1 MAVPRLLFLITDDR
15 YFVSHRLPMARA
27 ALDAG
32 FEVHVATKVADYR
45 ASILA
50 EGFTLHE
57 LGWSKLR
64 RKPHHIIRDI
74 LEIRRLY
81 KLLRPDVVHHVALV
95 PIILGQL
102 AATSLSMASV
112 NTVAGLGSGF
122 IGLDPVGRLL
132 RQGLSTALRMLLN
145 RPSTLTVVQNEDDR
159 RAVEQIGVAPDKIR
173 LVPGSGVDTDKIR
186 PLPEPQGPITV
197 GVAAR
202 MLDDKG
208 IRPLV
213 AAQQKLQAEG
223 QDIRLILAG
232 DPDLANRTAIRPEE
246 LTHFASLPGISWL
259 GHVEDI
265 EGLWAQCHIA
275 ALPSRREGLPKALL
289 EAAAA
294 GRPLIATDVPGCR
307 DVAIEGKTG
316 LLVPVDDAA
325 RLADAISLL
334 AGSAALRKE
343 MGSAARSFVE
353 TRFSAVAIGAA
364 SLTLYRSL
372 TQRPIEVA
380 PRLI

>member
-1 MAVPRLLFLITDDR
+1 
-15 YFVSHRLPMARA
+15 
-27 ALDAG
+27 
-32 FEVHVATKVADYR
+32 
-45 ASILA
+45 
-50 EGFTLHE
+50 
-57 LGWSKLR
+57 
-64 RKPHHIIRDI
+64 
-74 LEIRRLY
+74 
-81 KLLRPDVVHHVALV
+81 
-95 PIILGQL
+95 
-102 AATSLSMASV
+102 
-112 NTVAGLGSGF
+112 
-122 IGLDPVGRLL
+122 
-132 RQGLSTALRMLLN
+132 
-145 RPSTLTVVQNEDDR
+145 
-159 RAVEQIGVAPDKIR
+159 
-173 LVPGSGVDTDKIR
+173 
-186 PLPEPQGPITV
+186 
-197 GVAAR
+197 
-202 MLDDKG
+202 
-208 IRPLV
+208 
-213 AAQQKLQAEG
+213 
-223 QDIRLILAG
+223 
-232 DPDLANRTAIRPEE
+232 
-246 LTHFASLPGISWL
+246 
-259 GHVEDI
+259 
-265 EGLWAQCHIA
+265 IA